1 MDDTGALSI
10 YDIYTSQPI
19 TTESPTLFAV
29 DEDTVP
35 QSDWFIEAISPS
47 HLLLANRTEGGGVS
61 CLLPLTGKEAWNS
74 SRTYALAAAPL
85 DDSSDF
91 AILAYGMHSLGAAFV
106 NCTKGSLEK
115 GLVETPV
122 EQFPQFTNF
131 EAFSAQKNP
140 STAYYALDTSL
151 VIFDLEEMTCEQR
164 NVSDA
169 MIHSIQAGRE
179 IVVFTAADCIGDD
192 INTNQVPFTVRA
204 LDTSTDSEEPLWT
217 FNDTYSVTVG
227 TQSGT
232 LLPFNGIPQVR
243 CILHKKESMVAIT
256 AAKTSR
262 VQLKDGEPLAWFNVY
277 RGSLAML

>member
-1 MDDTGALSI
+1 
-10 YDIYTSQPI
+10 
-19 TTESPTLFAV
+19 
-29 DEDTVP
+29 
-35 QSDWFIEAISPS
+35 
-47 HLLLANRTEGGGVS
+47 
-61 CLLPLTGKEAWNS
+61 
-74 SRTYALAAAPL
+74 
-85 DDSSDF
+85 
-91 AILAYGMHSLGAAFV
+91 
-106 NCTKGSLEK
+106 
-115 GLVETPV
+115 
-122 EQFPQFTNF
+122 
-131 EAFSAQKNP
+131 
-140 STAYYALDTSL
+140 
-151 VIFDLEEMTCEQR
+151 MTCEQR

-256 AAKTSR
+256 AGKKLLVFNLKTGELLFSHEFNASI
-262 VQLKDGEPLAWFNVY
+262 VEVSLCFDSDDSCEFAVALGDGTLDIVNPLMEITLNTD
-277 RGSLAML
+277 

>member
-1 MDDTGALSI
+1 
-10 YDIYTSQPI
+10 
-19 TTESPTLFAV
+19 
-29 DEDTVP
+29 
-35 QSDWFIEAISPS
+35 
-47 HLLLANRTEGGGVS
+47 
-61 CLLPLTGKEAWNS
+61 
-74 SRTYALAAAPL
+74 
-85 DDSSDF
+85 
-91 AILAYGMHSLGAAFV
+91 MHSLGAAFV

-232 LLPFNGIPQVR
+232 LLHSTAF
-243 CILHKKESMVAIT
+243 LKYAAFFTKKKAWLQLQP
-256 AAKTSR
+256 AKNFSCST
-262 VQLKDGEPLAWFNVY
+262 
-277 RGSLAML
+277 